1 MSADATATF
10 ADSNTA
16 LPADPRPSLALA
28 MYSMWLREL
37 VRFWR
42 QKGRMAGALGTPL
55 LIWIVIGAGF
65 GETFKP
71 AGAESSPGYL
81 QFFFPGIVVLTV
93 LFTAIYST
101 ITVIEDR
108 QEGFLQGVLVAPV
121 SRAGVVIGKMLGG
134 TTLAVIQGILV
145 LAAGPLAGVRL
156 SLASTAGALLF
167 LVLVS
172 FALTGLGMVIAW
184 AMDSSGGFH
193 AIMNLLLMPMWML
206 SGAVFPYAGA
216 HSVLRA
222 LMFVNPMT
230 YAVDGL
236 RRALGAG
243 AAHFSFTVCL
253 IVTAGFGALTACS
266 AVAIANRKSGRE
278 R

>member
-1 MSADATATF
+1 MSSAPSVPTGDAPA
-10 ADSNTA
+10 AS
-16 LPADPRPSLALA
+16 LPLA

-55 LIWIVIGAGF
+55 LIWVVIGAGF
-65 GETFKP
+65 GTTFKP
-71 AGAESSPGYL
+71 AGAEATSGYL
-81 QFFFPGIVVLTV
+81 EFFFPGIVVLTV

-121 SRAGVVIGKMLGG
+121 SRAGVVVGKMLGG
-134 TTLAVIQGILV
+134 TTLAVIQGLLV
-145 LAAGPLAGVRL
+145 LAAGPLAGVRFGV
-156 SLASTAGALLF
+156 GAFAAAVLF

-206 SGAVFPYAGA
+206 SGAVFPYSGA
-216 HSVLRA
+216 HSALRA
-222 LMFVNPMT
+222 LMLLNPLT

-236 RRALGAG
+236 RRALSAG
-243 AAHFSFTVCL
+243 PAHFSFGVCL
-253 IVTAGFGALTACS
+253 LITAAFGLVTAGG
-266 AVAIANRKSGRE
+266 AVAIANRRSGRE